1 MNKGLRKGLTSYGDD
16 GFSLFLRKAFIKAA
30 GYSDDAL
37 DRSIVGITNTAS
49 DYNPCHGNAPQL
61 IEAAKRG
68 VMLAGA
74 MPMVFPT
81 ISIHES
87 FAHPTS
93 MYLRNLM
100 AMDTEEMIR
109 AQPMDAVI
117 VIGGCD
123 KTLPAQIMA
132 AASVDLP
139 TVVIPVGPMVVGHH
153 KGEVLG
159 ACTDCR
165 RLWGAHRAGDL
176 DEAEIASVNGRLA
189 PSVGTCMVMGTA
201 STMACITEAIGLSL
215 PMSAT
220 IPAPHAERIRLA
232 EASGRRAAE
241 MAVAGGPRPSELLTA
256 RSLRTAQIVMQA
268 IGGSTNGVIHLTA
281 IANRL
286 CLPID
291 LLGFDA
297 IGRTVPVLVDLKP
310 SGDHYMEDFHHAGGV
325 PKLLKE
331 LGNSID
337 LDSPTVAGGTL
348 RDVVRNAEDVPGQT
362 VIRSLS
368 DPIKPTGAMAVL
380 SGNIAPSGALI
391 KHSAATPRLLQH
403 EGRAV
408 VFESISDM
416 AARVDDP
423 DLDVSPNDVLVL
435 RNAGPKGAPG
445 MPEAGYL
452 PIPKKLG
459 KLGVKDMVRIS
470 DARMSG
476 TAFGTIVLHV
486 TPELAV
492 GGPLALVRTGD
503 TIRLDVA
510 ERRIDLLVEE
520 GELARRRSEMTA
532 LGRPAWAARGYARLF
547 YESVTQA
554 DEGCDFDFMQ
564 LTVPQFLVRP
574 ESGSP
579 GFIRQPSGPPPGR
592 TPGA

>member
-1 MNKGLRKGLTSYGDD
+1 MSKGLRKGLTSYGDA
-16 GFSLFLRKAFIKAA
+16 GFSLFLRKAFIKAM

-37 DRSIVGITNTAS
+37 ERPIVGITNTYS
-49 DYNPCHGNAPQL
+49 DYNPCHGNAPAL

-93 MYLRNLM
+93 MFLRNLM

-165 RLWGAHRAGDL
+165 RLWSAHRAGEIDA
-176 DEAEIASVNGRLA
+176 AEIEVVNGRLA

-201 STMACITEAIGLSL
+201 STMACITETMGLSL

-220 IPAPHAERIRLA
+220 IPAPHAERVRLA

-241 MAVAGGPRPSELLTA
+241 MAVSGGPKPSDLLTPVA
-256 RSLRTAQIVMQA
+256 FRNAQVVMQA
-268 IGGSTNGVIHLTA
+268 IGGSTNGLIHLTA
-281 IANRL
+281 MANRAGGA
-286 CLPID
+286 ID
-291 LLGFDA
+291 IDAFDA
-297 IGRTVPVLVDLKP
+297 AGREVPVLVDLKP
-310 SGDHYMEDFHHAGGV
+310 SGEHYMEHFHHAGGM
-325 PKLLKE
+325 PKLLRE
-331 LGNSID
+331 LGGLID
-337 LDSPTVAGGTL
+337 LEARTVAGGTL
-348 RDVVRNAEDVPGQT
+348 REVVAAAEEVPGQS
-362 VIRSLS
+362 VIRSAAS
-368 DPIKPTGAMAVL
+368 PIKPVGAMAVL
-380 SGNIAPSGALI
+380 RGNLAPRGALI
-391 KHSAATPRLLQH
+391 KHSAATPRLLTH
-403 EGRAV
+403 SGRAV
-408 VFESISDM
+408 VFDSVADM
-416 AARVDDP
+416 AARIDDP
-423 DLDVSPNDVLVL
+423 DLDVTAEDILVL

-459 KLGVKDMVRIS
+459 RQGVKDMVRIS

-476 TAFGTIVLHV
+476 TAFGTIVLHI
-486 TPELAV
+486 TPEAAD
-492 GGPLALVRTGD
+492 GGPLALVASGD
-503 TIRLDVA
+503 MIRLDVS
-510 ERRIDLLVEE
+510 RRSIELLVDEA
-520 GELARRRSEMTA
+520 ELARRRAA
-532 LGRPAWAARGYARLF
+532 LPPASRPAWAERGYARLF
-547 YESVTQA
+547 HDSVTQA
-554 DEGCDFDFMQ
+554 DEGCDFDFMM
-564 LTVPQFLVRP
+564 RP
-574 ESGSP
+574 KD
-579 GFIRQPSGPPPGR
+579 
-592 TPGA
+592 